1 MAAAEAAGRA
11 QSARAMANS
20 ANRFLSALSAAER
33 GKASISFDDSERF
46 DWGFTPRR
54 RRGIPLKELSPEARR
69 LAHELLRSG
78 LSASGY
84 RKATDVIALEGV
96 LREIEGPYRDPDLYF
111 FSIFGTP
118 APGAPWGWRVEG
130 HHLSLNY
137 TVADGL
143 AVSHTPSFFGANPAT
158 VREGPLAGKRALAG
172 EEDLA
177 RTLVFSLDARQR
189 AQAVF
194 RNAAP
199 SDIVTGTAERVD
211 PLAPAGIAAAELDAQ
226 QNESLRRLLDEYLSR
241 MPADVADDRLEK
253 MRAAGLEKIFFA
265 WAGGFQAGQPH
276 YYRLQGPTFLIEYD
290 DTQNGANHI
299 HTVWRDFAG
308 DFGRDL
314 LREHYRAA
322 HGAGRSTAAGGVPAP
337 APPPADPA
345 STRGTARAGG

>member
-1 MAAAEAAGRA
+1 MAD
-11 QSARAMANS
+11 S
-20 ANRFLSALSAAER
+20 ANRFLSALSSAER
-33 GKASISFDDSERF
+33 AKAMISFDDSERF

-54 RRGIPLKELSPEARR
+54 RRGIPLKELLPEARR
-69 LAHELLRSG
+69 LAQELLRSG

-96 LREIEGPYRDPDLYF
+96 LREIEGAYRDPELYY
-111 FSIFGTP
+111 FSVFGTP
-118 APGAPWGWRVEG
+118 APGAAWGWRVEG

-137 TVADGL
+137 TIAGGI

-158 VREGPLAGKRALAG
+158 VRDGPLVGKRALAG

-177 RTLVFSLDARQR
+177 RALVLSLEERQR
-189 AQAVF
+189 ARAVF
-194 RNAAP
+194 RDAAP
-199 SDIVTGTAERVD
+199 SDIVTGTAEKVD
-211 PLAPAGIAAAELDAQ
+211 PLSPAGIAAADLTPA
-226 QNESLRRLLDEYLSR
+226 QNEALRRLLDEYLSR
-241 MPADVADDRLEK
+241 MPEDVAADRFER

-265 WAGGFQAGQPH
+265 WAGGLQAGQPH

-314 LREHYRAA
+314 LREHYRSA
-322 HGAGRSTAAGGVPAP
+322 H
-337 APPPADPA
+337 
-345 STRGTARAGG
+345 RAGSQAGC